1 MIKEMSQI
9 LLSLGWPAYHHQPKV
24 PLSFPVRSPVQKG
37 WGDPQGMLCFA
48 VVTLGDSKA
57 WAQQREILWWEQGKV
72 QWGRGTL

>member
-1 MIKEMSQI
+1 MIKEMGQI

-48 VVTLGDSKA
+48 VVTLHDSKA
-57 WAQQREILWWEQGKV
+57 
-72 QWGRGTL
+72 